1 MPSWRRSRRKSG
13 PAPSRFIRWNYAWLE
28 AQALIDFQFL
38 FSGGVS
44 IRPNETR
51 INDGIRA
58 AEVRVI
64 AEDGEQLGLMPPHEA
79 IRIAESR
86 GLDLVEVAGG
96 ANPPVCRIMDYG
108 KYKFMEAKREHA
120 ARAKQKSIV
129 VKEVKFRPK
138 TDDHDFEFKVRHI
151 ERFLEDGFNVKVV
164 VMFRG
169 REVVHRD
176 IGYRIIEEVLNRVA
190 DKAKVDKGASIEG
203 RDMHAFIAPKP
214 VEKKPVEKKPKA
226 AKPAGAENA
235 PKAESVEA
243 APEVKQA

>member
-1 MPSWRRSRRKSG
+1 LAGAG
-13 PAPSRFIRWNYAWLE
+13 PIDR
-28 AQALIDFQFL
+28 LILPVFP
-38 FSGGVS
+38 GGT

-64 AEDGEQLGLMPPHEA
+64 AEDGEQLGVMSPHQA
-79 IRIAESR
+79 VRIAEER
-86 GLDLVEVAGG
+86 GLDLVEVAGN

-120 ARAKQKSIV
+120 ARAKQKNIV

-138 TDDHDFEFKVRHI
+138 TDDHDFDFKVRHI
-151 ERFLEDGFNVKVV
+151 QRFLGEGDKVKVV

-176 IGYRIIEEVLNRVA
+176 IGYRIIEEVIGRVQDQA
-190 DKAKVDKGASIEG
+190 LVEKAASIDG
-203 RDMHAFIAPKP
+203 RDMHAILSPRPQDAKP
-214 VEKKPVEKKPKA
+214 KKPKEDK
-226 AKPAGAENA
+226 AKAA
-235 PKAESVEA
+235 PKVANSDVT
-243 APEVKQA
+243 PEPAHDSNN